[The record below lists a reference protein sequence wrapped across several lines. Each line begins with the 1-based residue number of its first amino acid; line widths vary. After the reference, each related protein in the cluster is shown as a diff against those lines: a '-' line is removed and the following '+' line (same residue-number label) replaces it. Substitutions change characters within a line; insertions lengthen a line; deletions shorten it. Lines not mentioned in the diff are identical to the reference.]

1 MWSTWSAEERMITA
15 SLYLLTMLL
24 LMQPRLLL
32 ALIAAR
38 SLLAPFLP
46 FCPPGL
52 PGPLPD
58 WGAALLKSWRVPLQE
73 VIPSHVWD
81 FAFLLY
87 EFHQVPCWLVS
98 LTGRGA
104 LLSVINCSLQFS
116 FIGKLK
122 GAFVPFYR
130 SLVKLLNRTSPWI
143 GSWGTLLVAGLLV
156 ECKPLAATL
165 SAWWSSQV
173 FAHLLALPSMP

>member
-1 MWSTWSAEERMITA
+1 MWSTWSAEERITA
-15 SLYLLTMLL
+15 SLYLLTTLL

-87 EFHQVPCWLVS
+87 EFHQVPCCLVS

>member
-1 MWSTWSAEERMITA
+1 MLQPLYFFVPLLYWLIYKHPCYTGDLKLDLVLQMWSTWSAEERMITA
-15 SLYLLTMLL
+15 SLYLLTTLL

-87 EFHQVPCWLVS
+87 EFHQVPCCLVS

-130 SLVKLLNRTSPWI
+130 SLVKLLNRTSP
-143 GSWGTLLVAGLLV
+143 
-156 ECKPLAATL
+156 
-165 SAWWSSQV
+165 
-173 FAHLLALPSMP
+173 